1 VAVLRDLEPEQKR
14 GTILPTRTRFLG
26 TTLAAAGTVAALAL
40 ATAVPAAAAA
50 PSTVE
55 QDVAQLYQDVTD
67 LYNGLPASALRNVDR
82 LIESPIPQIGPRSQA
97 AQGPIPGCTEG
108 SLLTYANKLA
118 SQLTP
123 LEGQA
128 LDALSGL
135 SQLYIQGVA
144 SDKAPQVFGTDGQ
157 YTSRATD
164 TIGKLRGFWD
174 IESWNIQLVAW
185 KGTDLGSQAK
195 MAQTFSLG
203 LAPAKV
209 KAAAALATKV
219 LYEVPGMQ
227 GGRNPLLT
235 LNAFSAPADSLGG
248 KRVAL
253 GDGLLDTVNLLGF
266 DDVSVESV
274 VGHEYGHQVDFAHEN
289 YPRNESSEMGPDAY
303 GGYFVAHAKGFGWDA
318 RTQQE
323 VLYLDA
329 SIGDCY
335 HSHGTP
341 DQRKAAG
348 AWGEKQATSQGNP
361 NRIVPSATMIEK
373 FQKDYPKLMPPAT
386 DQPVAA
392 AVAAAH
398 G

>member
-1 VAVLRDLEPEQKR
+1 MPN
-14 GTILPTRTRFLG
+14 RTGFLG
-26 TTLAAAGTVAALAL
+26 RTFMAAGTVAALAL

-55 QDVAQLYQDVTD
+55 QDVAQLYQDVID
-67 LYNGLPASALRNVDR
+67 LYNGLPASALRDVDR
-82 LIESPIPQIGPRSQA
+82 LIESPIPKIGPQSQA
-97 AQGPIPGCTEG
+97 ADGPIPGCTEG
-108 SLLTYANKLA
+108 SLLTYANNLA
-118 SQLTP
+118 SRLTP
-123 LEGQA
+123 LEGRA

-135 SQLYIQGVA
+135 SQLYVQGVA
-144 SDKAPQVFGTDGQ
+144 SDKTPQVFGTDGQ
-157 YTSRATD
+157 YSPRATA
-164 TIGKLRGFWD
+164 TIDKLRAFWD

-195 MAQTFSLG
+195 MAQTFGLG

-209 KAAAALATKV
+209 KDAAALATKV
-219 LYEVPGMQ
+219 LYEVPALQ

-235 LNAFSAPADSLGG
+235 LNAFSAPAGSLGG

-253 GDGLLDTVNLLGF
+253 GDGLLDTVAILGF
-266 DDVSVESV
+266 VDVSVESV
-274 VGHEYGHQVDFAHEN
+274 VGHEYGHQVDFAHDN

-323 VLYLDA
+323 VTYLDA
-329 SIGDCY
+329 SIGDCF

-348 AWGEKQATSQGNP
+348 AWGEKQATSQANP

-373 FQKDYPKLMPPAT
+373 FQKEYPKLMPPAA
-386 DQPVAA
+386 DQPAAA
-392 AVAAAH
+392 AVAAAR

>member
-1 VAVLRDLEPEQKR
+1 MPD
-14 GTILPTRTRFLG
+14 RTGFLG
-26 TTLAAAGTVAALAL
+26 RTLAAASTAVALAL
-40 ATAVPAAAAA
+40 ATAIPASAAA

-55 QDVAQLYQDVTD
+55 QDVAQLYQDVVD
-67 LYNGLPASALRNVDR
+67 LYNGLPADALRGVDR
-82 LIESPIPQIGPRSQA
+82 LIESPVPRIGPRSQA
-97 AQGPIPGCTEG
+97 AAGPIPGCTEG

-135 SQLYIQGVA
+135 SQLYVQGVT
-144 SDKAPQVFGTDGQ
+144 SDKTTQVFGTDGQ
-157 YTSRATD
+157 YTPRATA
-164 TIGKLRGFWD
+164 TIDKLRGFWD

-219 LYEVPGMQ
+219 LYEVPAMQ

-235 LNAFSAPADSLGG
+235 LNAFSAPAGSLGG

-253 GDGLLDTVNLLGF
+253 GDGLLDTVNVLGF

-303 GGYFVAHAKGFGWDA
+303 GGYFVAHAKGFAWNS

-323 VLYLDA
+323 VQYLDA

-348 AWGEKQATSQGNP
+348 AWGEKQATTQANP
-361 NRIVPSATMIEK
+361 NRIIPSATMIEK
-373 FQKDYPKLMPPAT
+373 FQKEYPKLMPPAT
-386 DQPVAA
+386 DQPAA
-392 AVAAAH
+392 LAAAAH

>member
-1 VAVLRDLEPEQKR
+1 VAVLRDLEPEPKR
-14 GTILPTRTRFLG
+14 GTTLPRFLG
-26 TTLAAAGTVAALAL
+26 KTLAAAGTVAALAL
-40 ATAVPAAAAA
+40 ATAVPAAADT

-55 QDVAQLYQDVTD
+55 QDVAQLYQDVVD
-67 LYNGLPASALRNVDR
+67 LYNGLPADALRGVDR
-82 LIESPIPQIGPRSQA
+82 LIESPIPRIGPRSQA
-97 AQGPIPGCTEG
+97 AQGPIPGCTDG
-108 SLLTYANKLA
+108 SLLTYADKLA

-123 LEGQA
+123 LENQA
-128 LDALSGL
+128 FNALSGL
-135 SQLYIQGVA
+135 SQLYVQGVA
-144 SDKAPQVFGTDGQ
+144 SDKSPQVFGTDGQ
-157 YTSRATD
+157 YTSRATA
-164 TIGKLRGFWD
+164 TIDKLRGFWD

-219 LYEVPGMQ
+219 LYEVPALQ
-227 GGRNPLLT
+227 GGRHPLLT
-235 LNAFSAPADSLGG
+235 LNAFSAPAGSLGG

-253 GDGLLDTVNLLGF
+253 GDGLLDTVNVLGF

-274 VGHEYGHQVDFAHEN
+274 VGHEYGHQVDFAHDN
-289 YPRNESSEMGPDAY
+289 YPPNESSEMGPDAY
-303 GGYFVAHAKGFGWDA
+303 GGYFVAHAKGFAWNA

-323 VLYLDA
+323 VTYLDA

-348 AWGEKQATSQGNP
+348 AWGEKQATTQGNP
-361 NRIVPSATMIEK
+361 NRILPTATMIDK
-373 FQKDYPKLMPPAT
+373 FQKVYPKLMPPAA
-386 DQPVAA
+386 DQPATVAM
-392 AVAAAH
+392 AAAH

>member
-1 VAVLRDLEPEQKR
+1 MRN
-14 GTILPTRTRFLG
+14 RTRFLG
-26 TTLAAAGTVAALAL
+26 KTLAAAGTAAALAL
-40 ATAVPAAAAA
+40 ATAVPAAADA

-55 QDVAQLYQDVTD
+55 QDVAQLYQDVID
-67 LYNGLPASALRNVDR
+67 LYNGLPADALRGVDR
-82 LIESPIPQIGPRSQA
+82 LIESPVPRIGPRSRA

-108 SLLTYANKLA
+108 ALLTYANKLA

-135 SQLYIQGVA
+135 SQLYVQGVTN
-144 SDKAPQVFGTDGQ
+144 DKAPQVFGTDGQ
-157 YTSRATD
+157 YTARATD
-164 TIGKLRGFWD
+164 TIARLRGFWD

-219 LYEVPGMQ
+219 LYEVPAMQ
-227 GGRNPLLT
+227 GGRNPLIT
-235 LNAFSAPADSLGG
+235 LNAFSAPAGSLGG

-253 GDGLLDTVNLLGF
+253 GDGLLDTVNALGF

-274 VGHEYGHQVDFAHEN
+274 VGHEYGHQVDFAHDN

-303 GGYFVAHAKGFGWDA
+303 GGYFVAHAKGYAWDA

-323 VLYLDA
+323 VIYLDA

-373 FQKDYPKLMPPAT
+373 FQKEYPKLMPPAA
-386 DQPVAA
+386 DQPAAA
-392 AVAAAH
+392 AVAAAR

>member
-1 VAVLRDLEPEQKR
+1 M
-14 GTILPTRTRFLG
+14 
-26 TTLAAAGTVAALAL
+26 ALAL
-40 ATAVPAAAAA
+40 ATAIPASAAA

-55 QDVAQLYQDVTD
+55 QDVAQLYQDVID
-67 LYNGLPASALRNVDR
+67 LYNGLPADALRGVDR
-82 LIESPIPQIGPRSQA
+82 LIESPVPRIGPRSQA
-97 AQGPIPGCTEG
+97 AAGPIPGCTEG

-135 SQLYIQGVA
+135 SQLYVQGVT
-144 SDKAPQVFGTDGQ
+144 SDKTPQVFGTDGQ
-157 YTSRATD
+157 YTPRATA
-164 TIGKLRGFWD
+164 TIDKLRGFWD

-209 KAAAALATKV
+209 KDAAALATKV
-219 LYEVPGMQ
+219 LYEVPAMQ

-235 LNAFSAPADSLGG
+235 LNAFSAPAGSLGG

-253 GDGLLDTVNLLGF
+253 GDGLLDTVNVLGF

-303 GGYFVAHAKGFGWDA
+303 GGYFVAHAKGFAWNS

-323 VLYLDA
+323 VQYLDA

-348 AWGEKQATSQGNP
+348 AWGEKQATTQGNP
-361 NRIVPSATMIEK
+361 NRIIPSATMIEK
-373 FQKDYPKLMPPAT
+373 FQKEYPKLMPPAT
-386 DQPVAA
+386 DQPAA
-392 AVAAAH
+392 ALAAAH

>member
-1 VAVLRDLEPEQKR
+1 M
-14 GTILPTRTRFLG
+14 PTGFLG
-26 TTLAAAGTVAALAL
+26 KTLAAAGTAAALVL
-40 ATAVPAAAAA
+40 ATAVPAAAAE
-50 PSTVE
+50 PSAVE
-55 QDVAQLYQDVTD
+55 QDVAQLYQYVVD
-67 LYNGLPASALRNVDR
+67 LYDGLPADALRHVDR
-82 LIESPIPQIGPRSQA
+82 LIESPIPRIGPQTQA
-97 AQGPIPGCTEG
+97 DDGPIPGCTEG

-118 SQLTP
+118 AQLSP
-123 LEGQA
+123 LENKA

-135 SQLYIQGVA
+135 SQLYVQGVA
-144 SDKAPQVFGTDGQ
+144 SDKTPQVFGTDGQ
-157 YTSRATD
+157 YTARATT
-164 TIGKLRGFWD
+164 TIDKLRGFWD

-219 LYEVPGMQ
+219 LYEIPALQ
-227 GGRNPLLT
+227 GGRNPLIT
-235 LNAFSAPADSLGG
+235 LNAFAAPAGSLGG

-253 GDGLLDTVNLLGF
+253 GDGLLDTVDVLGF

-274 VGHEYGHQVDFAHEN
+274 LGHEYGHQVDFAHEN
-289 YPRNESSEMGPDAY
+289 HPRNESSEMGPDAY
-303 GGYFVAHAKGFGWDA
+303 GGYFVAHAKGFAWNA

-323 VLYLDA
+323 VTYLDA

-348 AWGEKQATSQGNP
+348 AWGEKQATSQANP

-373 FQKDYPKLMPPAT
+373 FQKEYPKLMPP
-386 DQPVAA
+386 VAA
-392 AVAAAH
+392 AR

>member
-1 VAVLRDLEPEQKR
+1 M
-14 GTILPTRTRFLG
+14 TRFLG
-26 TTLAAAGTVAALAL
+26 KTLAAAGTAAALVL
-40 ATAVPAAAAA
+40 ATAVPADAA
-50 PSTVE
+50 PTTVE
-55 QDVAQLYQDVTD
+55 QDVAQLYQYVTD
-67 LYNGLPASALRNVDR
+67 LYDGLPANALRGVDR
-82 LIESPIPQIGPRSQA
+82 LIESPIPRIGPRSRA

-118 SQLTP
+118 AQLTP
-123 LEGQA
+123 LENQA
-128 LDALSGL
+128 FNALSGL
-135 SQLYIQGVA
+135 SQLYVQGVA
-144 SDKAPQVFGTDGQ
+144 SDKTPQVFGTDGQ
-157 YTSRATD
+157 YTPRATD
-164 TIGKLRGFWD
+164 TIDRLRAFWD

-209 KAAAALATKV
+209 KDAAALATKV
-219 LYEVPGMQ
+219 LYEVPALQ
-227 GGRNPLLT
+227 GGRHPLLT

-253 GDGLLDTVNLLGF
+253 GDGLLDTVNVLGF

-303 GGYFVAHAKGFGWDA
+303 GGYFVAHAKGYAWNA

-323 VLYLDA
+323 VTYLDA

-361 NRIVPSATMIEK
+361 NRIVPTATMIEK
-373 FQKDYPKLMPPAT
+373 FQKVYPKLMPPA
-386 DQPVAA
+386 DQPAA
-392 AVAAAH
+392 AVAAAR

>member
-1 VAVLRDLEPEQKR
+1 MPD
-14 GTILPTRTRFLG
+14 RTRFFG
-26 TTLAAAGTVAALAL
+26 KTLAAAGTAAALVL
-40 ATAVPAAAAA
+40 ATAVPAAAAPA
-50 PSTVE
+50 TVE
-55 QDVAQLYQDVTD
+55 QDVAQLYQDVID
-67 LYNGLPASALRNVDR
+67 LYNGLPADALRGVDR
-82 LIESPIPQIGPRSQA
+82 LIESPVPQFGPRTKA
-97 AQGPIPGCTEG
+97 GPIPGCTEG

-135 SQLYIQGVA
+135 SQLYVQGVA
-144 SDKAPQVFGTDGQ
+144 SDKTPQVFGTDGQ
-157 YTSRATD
+157 YTPRATD
-164 TIGKLRGFWD
+164 TIDKLRGFWD

-203 LAPAKV
+203 LPPAKV

-227 GGRNPLLT
+227 GGRNPLIT
-235 LNAFSAPADSLGG
+235 LNAFSAPAGSLGG

-253 GDGLLDTVNLLGF
+253 GDGLLDTVNILGF

-274 VGHEYGHQVDFAHEN
+274 VGHEYGHQVDFAHDN

-303 GGYFVAHAKGFGWDA
+303 GGYFVAHAKGYAWNA

-323 VLYLDA
+323 VTYLDA
-329 SIGDCY
+329 SIGDCF

-361 NRIVPSATMIEK
+361 NRIVPTATMIEK
-373 FQKDYPKLMPPAT
+373 FQKEYPKLMPPA
-386 DQPVAA
+386 DQAATA

>member
-1 VAVLRDLEPEQKR
+1 M
-14 GTILPTRTRFLG
+14 TNRTRFLG
-26 TTLAAAGTVAALAL
+26 RTLAAAGTAAALVL
-40 ATAVPAAAAA
+40 ATAVPANAA
-50 PSTVE
+50 PASTVE
-55 QDVAQLYQDVTD
+55 QDVAQLFQDVVD
-67 LYNGLPASALRNVDR
+67 LYNGLPANALRGVDR
-82 LIESPIPQIGPRSQA
+82 LVDSPIPRIGPRSRA
-97 AQGPIPGCTEG
+97 AAGPIPGCTEG

-118 SQLTP
+118 AQLTP
-123 LEGQA
+123 LENQA
-128 LDALSGL
+128 FNALSGL
-135 SQLYIQGVA
+135 SQLYVQGVA
-144 SDKAPQVFGTDGQ
+144 SDKTPQVFGTDGQ
-157 YTSRATD
+157 YTARATASID
-164 TIGKLRGFWD
+164 KLRGFWD

-203 LAPAKV
+203 LAPARV
-209 KAAAALATKV
+209 KDAAALATKV
-219 LYEVPGMQ
+219 LYEVPTLQ
-227 GGRNPLLT
+227 GGRHPLLT
-235 LNAFSAPADSLGG
+235 LNAFAAPADSLGG

-253 GDGLLDTVNLLGF
+253 GDGLLDTVNVLGF

-289 YPRNESSEMGPDAY
+289 YPDNESSEMGPDAY
-303 GGYFVAHAKGFGWDA
+303 GGYFVAHAKGYAWNA

-323 VLYLDA
+323 VTYLDA

-361 NRIVPSATMIEK
+361 NRVIPTATMIEK
-373 FQKDYPKLMPPAT
+373 FQKAYPKLMPPAI
-386 DQPVAA
+386 DQPATPA
-392 AVAAAH
+392 LAAAH

>member
-1 VAVLRDLEPEQKR
+1 M
-14 GTILPTRTRFLG
+14 TNRTGFLG
-26 TTLAAAGTVAALAL
+26 RTLAAAGTAAALVL
-40 ATAVPAAAAA
+40 ATAVPANAAA
-50 PSTVE
+50 PTTVE
-55 QDVAQLYQDVTD
+55 QDVAQLYQYVVD
-67 LYNGLPASALRNVDR
+67 LYNGLPADALRGVDR
-82 LIESPIPQIGPRSQA
+82 LIDSPIPHFGPQRRA

-108 SLLTYANKLA
+108 SLLTYADKLA
-118 SQLTP
+118 AQLTP
-123 LEGQA
+123 LENQA
-128 LDALSGL
+128 FNALSGL
-135 SQLYIQGVA
+135 SQLYVQGVA
-144 SDKAPQVFGTDGQ
+144 SDKTTQVFGTDGQ
-157 YTSRATD
+157 YTPRATD
-164 TIGKLRGFWD
+164 TIERLRGFWD

-219 LYEVPGMQ
+219 LYEVPALQ
-227 GGRNPLLT
+227 GGRHPLLT

-253 GDGLLDTVNLLGF
+253 GDGLLDTVNVLGF

-274 VGHEYGHQVDFAHEN
+274 IGHEYGHQVDFAHEN

-303 GGYFVAHAKGFGWDA
+303 GGYFVAHAKGYAWNA

-323 VLYLDA
+323 VTYLDA

-348 AWGEKQATSQGNP
+348 AWGEKQATSQANP
-361 NRIVPSATMIEK
+361 NRILPTATMIEK
-373 FQKDYPKLMPPAT
+373 FQKEYPKLMPPA
-386 DQPVAA
+386 DQPAVA
-392 AVAAAH
+392 AVAAAR

>member
-1 VAVLRDLEPEQKR
+1 MPD
-14 GTILPTRTRFLG
+14 RTGFLG
-26 TTLAAAGTVAALAL
+26 RTLAAASTAVALAL
-40 ATAVPAAAAA
+40 ATAIPASAAA

-55 QDVAQLYQDVTD
+55 QDVAQLYQDVID
-67 LYNGLPASALRNVDR
+67 LYNGLPADALRGVDR
-82 LIESPIPQIGPRSQA
+82 LIESPVPRIGPRSQA
-97 AQGPIPGCTEG
+97 AAGPIPGCTEG

-135 SQLYIQGVA
+135 SQLYVQGVT
-144 SDKAPQVFGTDGQ
+144 SDKTTQVFGTDGQ
-157 YTSRATD
+157 YTPRATA
-164 TIGKLRGFWD
+164 TIDKLRGFWD

-209 KAAAALATKV
+209 KDAAALATKV
-219 LYEVPGMQ
+219 LYEVPAMQ

-235 LNAFSAPADSLGG
+235 LNAFSAPAGSLGG

-253 GDGLLDTVNLLGF
+253 GDGLLDTVNVLGF

-303 GGYFVAHAKGFGWDA
+303 GGYFVAHAKGFAWNS

-323 VLYLDA
+323 VQYLDA

-341 DQRKAAG
+341 EQRKAAG
-348 AWGEKQATSQGNP
+348 AWGEKQATTQGNP
-361 NRIVPSATMIEK
+361 NRIIPSATMIEK
-373 FQKDYPKLMPPAT
+373 FQKEYPKLMPPAT
-386 DQPVAA
+386 DQPTAA
-392 AVAAAH
+392 LAAAH

>member
-1 VAVLRDLEPEQKR
+1 MRN
-14 GTILPTRTRFLG
+14 RTRFFG
-26 TTLAAAGTVAALAL
+26 RTFAVAGTVAALAAAL
-40 ATAVPAAAAA
+40 AVPASAAA

-55 QDVAQLYQDVTD
+55 QDVAQLNQDVSD
-67 LYNGLPASALRNVDR
+67 LYAGLPASALRGVDP
-82 LIESPIPQIGPRSQA
+82 LIESPIPQTGRRSRA
-97 AQGPIPGCTEG
+97 AEGPIPGCTEG

-128 LDALSGL
+128 LGALSGL

-144 SDKAPQVFGTDGQ
+144 SDKNPQVFGTDGQ
-157 YTSRATD
+157 YTPRATA
-164 TIGKLRGFWD
+164 TIDKLRAFWD
-174 IESWNIQLVAW
+174 IESWNVQLVAW

-203 LAPAKV
+203 LPPARV
-209 KAAAALATKV
+209 QAAAALATKV
-219 LYEVPGMQ
+219 LYEVPALQ

-235 LNAFSAPADSLGG
+235 LNAFSAPAESLGG

-274 VGHEYGHQVDFAHEN
+274 VGHEYGHQVDFAHDN
-289 YPRNESSEMGPDAY
+289 YPSNESSEMGPDAY
-303 GGYFVAHAKGFGWDA
+303 GGYFVAHAKGEAWDA
-318 RTQQE
+318 RAQQE
-323 VLYLDA
+323 TTYLDA
-329 SIGDCY
+329 SIGDCF

-348 AWGEKQATSQGNP
+348 AWGEKQATSQANP
-361 NRIVPSATMIEK
+361 NRIVPSVTMIAN
-373 FQKDYPKLMPPAT
+373 FQKEYPKLMPPA
-386 DQPVAA
+386 DNPAA
-392 AVAAAH
+392 LVSAR

>member
-1 VAVLRDLEPEQKR
+1 MPSRK
-14 GTILPTRTRFLG
+14 RFLG
-26 TTLAAAGTVAALAL
+26 GTLAAAGTAAALAL
-40 ATAVPAAAAA
+40 ATAIPAAAAA

-67 LYNGLPASALRNVDR
+67 LYNGLPANALRGVDR
-82 LIESPIPQIGPRSQA
+82 LIESPVPRIGPRSRA
-97 AQGPIPGCTEG
+97 AEGPIPGCTEG

-128 LDALSGL
+128 LDALSALG
-135 SQLYIQGVA
+135 QLYVQGVA
-144 SDKAPQVFGTDGQ
+144 SDKTPQVFGTDGQ
-157 YTSRATD
+157 YTARATD

-203 LAPAKV
+203 LAPSKV
-209 KAAAALATKV
+209 KDAAALATKV
-219 LYEVPGMQ
+219 LYEVPGLQ

-235 LNAFSAPADSLGG
+235 LNAFAAPADSLGG

-274 VGHEYGHQVDFAHEN
+274 VGHEYGHQVDFAHDN
-289 YPRNESSEMGPDAY
+289 HPRNESSEMGPDAY
-303 GGYFVAHAKGFGWDA
+303 GGYFVAHAKGYAWDA

-323 VLYLDA
+323 VTYLDA

-341 DQRKAAG
+341 EQRKAAG
-348 AWGEKQATSQGNP
+348 AWGEKQATSQDNP
-361 NRIVPSATMIEK
+361 NRVVPSAKMIEK
-373 FQKDYPKLMPPAT
+373 FQKVYPKLMPPA
-386 DQPVAA
+386 DQPATA
-392 AVAAAH
+392 LAAAH

>member
-1 VAVLRDLEPEQKR
+1 MT
-14 GTILPTRTRFLG
+14 TILGR
-26 TTLAAAGTVAALAL
+26 TLAAAGTAAALVL
-40 ATAVPAAAAA
+40 ATAVPANAAA
-50 PSTVE
+50 PTTVE
-55 QDVAQLYQDVTD
+55 QDVAQLYQYVSD
-67 LYNGLPASALRNVDR
+67 LYDGLPANALRGVDR
-82 LIESPIPQIGPRSQA
+82 LVDSPIPRIGRQSQA

-118 SQLTP
+118 AQLTP
-123 LEGQA
+123 LENQA
-128 LDALSGL
+128 FTALSGL
-135 SQLYIQGVA
+135 SQLYVQGVA
-144 SDKAPQVFGTDGQ
+144 SDKTPQVFGTDGQ
-157 YTSRATD
+157 YTPRATD
-164 TIGKLRGFWD
+164 TIDRLRGFWD

-209 KAAAALATKV
+209 KDAAALATKV
-219 LYEVPGMQ
+219 LYEVPALQ
-227 GGRNPLLT
+227 GGRHPLLT

-253 GDGLLDTVNLLGF
+253 GDGLLDTVDVLGF
-266 DDVSVESV
+266 ADVSVESV

-303 GGYFVAHAKGFGWDA
+303 GGYFVAHAKGYAWNA

-323 VLYLDA
+323 VTYLDA

-361 NRIVPSATMIEK
+361 NRILPTATMIEK
-373 FQKDYPKLMPPAT
+373 FQKEYPKLMPPAGRPAT
-386 DQPVAA
+386 
-392 AVAAAH
+392 AVATAR

>member
-1 VAVLRDLEPEQKR
+1 MPD
-14 GTILPTRTRFLG
+14 RTRFLG
-26 TTLAAAGTVAALAL
+26 KTFVAAGAAAALAL
-40 ATAVPAAAAA
+40 ATAIPAAAAA
-50 PSTVE
+50 PATVE
-55 QDVAQLYQDVTD
+55 QDVAQLYQDVID
-67 LYNGLPASALRNVDR
+67 LYDGLPADALRNVDR
-82 LIESPIPQIGPRSQA
+82 LIDSPVPRVGQRSRA
-97 AQGPIPGCTEG
+97 ADGPIPGCTEG

-118 SQLTP
+118 AQLTP

-135 SQLYIQGVA
+135 SQLYVQGVT

-157 YTSRATD
+157 YTGRATA
-164 TIGKLRGFWD
+164 TIDKLRGFWD

-219 LYEVPGMQ
+219 LYEVPVLQ
-227 GGRNPLLT
+227 GGRNPLIT
-235 LNAFSAPADSLGG
+235 LNAFSAPAGSLGG

-253 GDGLLDTVNLLGF
+253 GDGLLDTVNALGF

-274 VGHEYGHQVDFAHEN
+274 IGHEYGHQVDFAHEN

-303 GGYFVAHAKGFGWDA
+303 GGYFVAHAKGFAWNA

-323 VLYLDA
+323 VTYLDA

-348 AWGEKQATSQGNP
+348 AWGEKQATTQANP
-361 NRIVPSATMIEK
+361 NRVIPSATMIDK
-373 FQKDYPKLMPPAT
+373 FQKVYPKLMPPAT
-386 DQPVAA
+386 APQA

>member
-1 VAVLRDLEPEQKR
+1 MPD
-14 GTILPTRTRFLG
+14 RTRFLG
-26 TTLAAAGTVAALAL
+26 KTLAAAGTAVALVL

-55 QDVAQLYQDVTD
+55 EDVAQLYQDVTD
-67 LYNGLPASALRNVDR
+67 LYNGLPADALRGVDR
-82 LIESPIPQIGPRSQA
+82 LIESPIPRIGPRSRA
-97 AQGPIPGCTEG
+97 ADGPIPGCTEG

-123 LEGQA
+123 LEGRA
-128 LDALSGL
+128 LDALTGL
-135 SQLYIQGVA
+135 SQLYVLGVT
-144 SDKAPQVFGTDGQ
+144 SDRTPQVFGTDGQ
-157 YTSRATD
+157 YTARATTAID
-164 TIGKLRGFWD
+164 KLRGFWD

-219 LYEVPGMQ
+219 LYEIPTLQ
-227 GGRNPLLT
+227 GGRHPLLT
-235 LNAFSAPADSLGG
+235 LNAFAAPADSLGG
-248 KRVAL
+248 KRIAL
-253 GDGLLDTVNLLGF
+253 GDGLLDTVEVLGF

-274 VGHEYGHQVDFAHEN
+274 LGHEYGHQVDFAHDN
-289 YPRNESSEMGPDAY
+289 HPRNESSEMGPDAY
-303 GGYFVAHAKGFGWDA
+303 GGYFVAHAKGFAWNA
-318 RTQQE
+318 RIQQE
-323 VLYLDA
+323 VSYLDA

-348 AWGEKQATSQGNP
+348 AWGEKQATSQANP
-361 NRIVPSATMIEK
+361 NRIIPSATMIEK
-373 FQKDYPKLMPPAT
+373 FQKVYPKLMPPAT
-386 DQPVAA
+386 GQPAAA
-392 AVAAAH
+392 AVAAAR

>member
-1 VAVLRDLEPEQKR
+1 MPN
-14 GTILPTRTRFLG
+14 RTGFLG
-26 TTLAAAGTVAALAL
+26 STLAAAGTAAALAL

-50 PSTVE
+50 PATVE
-55 QDVAQLYQDVTD
+55 QDVDQLYQDVID
-67 LYNGLPASALRNVDR
+67 LYNGLPADALRGVDR
-82 LIESPIPQIGPRSQA
+82 LVESPIPRIGPQKQSQA
-97 AQGPIPGCTEG
+97 ADGPIPGCTEG

-118 SQLTP
+118 ASLSP
-123 LEGQA
+123 LEGKA

-135 SQLYIQGVA
+135 SQLYVQGVA
-144 SDKAPQVFGTDGQ
+144 SDKTPQVFGTDGQ
-157 YTSRATD
+157 YTARATASID
-164 TIGKLRGFWD
+164 KLRGFWD

-195 MAQTFSLG
+195 MAQTFGLG

-219 LYEVPGMQ
+219 LYEVPAMQ

-235 LNAFSAPADSLGG
+235 LNAFAAPAGSLGG

-253 GDGLLDTVNLLGF
+253 GDGLLDTVDVLGF

-274 VGHEYGHQVDFAHEN
+274 VGHEYGHQVDFAHDN
-289 YPRNESSEMGPDAY
+289 HPRNESSEMGPDAY
-303 GGYFVAHAKGFGWDA
+303 GGYFVAHAKGFGWNA

-323 VLYLDA
+323 VTYLDA

-348 AWGEKQATSQGNP
+348 AWGEKQATSQANP
-361 NRIVPSATMIEK
+361 NRIIPSATMIEK
-373 FQKDYPKLMPPAT
+373 FQKVYPKLMPPVT
-386 DQPVAA
+386 TQPAGA
-392 AVAAAH
+392 R

>member
-1 VAVLRDLEPEQKR
+1 MPKR
-14 GTILPTRTRFLG
+14 TGFLG
-26 TTLAAAGTVAALAL
+26 NTLAAAGTVAALVL
-40 ATAVPAAAAA
+40 ATAVPAAATTA
-50 PSTVE
+50 STVE
-55 QDVAQLYQDVTD
+55 EDVAQLYQDVID
-67 LYNGLPASALRNVDR
+67 LYEGLPADALRGVDR
-82 LIESPIPQIGPRSQA
+82 LIESPIPRIGPRAQA

-118 SQLTP
+118 AQLTP

-135 SQLYIQGVA
+135 SQLYVQGVT
-144 SDKAPQVFGTDGQ
+144 SDKSPQVFGTDGQ
-157 YTSRATD
+157 YTARATA
-164 TIGKLRGFWD
+164 TIDKLRGFWD

-209 KAAAALATKV
+209 KSAAALATKV
-219 LYEVPGMQ
+219 LYEVPALQ
-227 GGRNPLLT
+227 GGRNPLIT
-235 LNAFSAPADSLGG
+235 LNAFSAPAGSLGG

-253 GDGLLDTVNLLGF
+253 GDGLLDTVNALGF

-303 GGYFVAHAKGFGWDA
+303 GGYFVAHAKGYAWNA

-323 VLYLDA
+323 VTYLDA

-348 AWGEKQATSQGNP
+348 AWGEKQATSQANP
-361 NRIVPSATMIEK
+361 NRIIPSATMIEK
-373 FQKDYPKLMPPAT
+373 FQKVYPTLMPPAT
-386 DQPVAA
+386 GQQAGT
-392 AVAAAH
+392 AVAAAR

>member
-1 VAVLRDLEPEQKR
+1 MPD
-14 GTILPTRTRFLG
+14 RTGLFGR
-26 TTLAAAGTVAALAL
+26 TLAAAGTAAALAL
-40 ATAVPAAAAA
+40 AMAVPAAAA

-67 LYNGLPASALRNVDR
+67 LYNGLPADALRGVDR
-82 LIESPIPQIGPRSQA
+82 LIESPIPKIGPRSRA

-108 SLLTYANKLA
+108 SLLTYANQLA
-118 SQLTP
+118 AQLTP
-123 LEGQA
+123 LENQA
-128 LDALSGL
+128 FDALSGL
-135 SQLYIQGVA
+135 SQLYVQGVA
-144 SDKAPQVFGTDGQ
+144 SDKTPQVFGTDGQ
-157 YTSRATD
+157 YTPRATE
-164 TIGKLRGFWD
+164 TIDKLRGFWD

-209 KAAAALATKV
+209 KDAAALATKV
-219 LYEVPGMQ
+219 LYEVPALQ
-227 GGRNPLLT
+227 GGRHPLLT
-235 LNAFSAPADSLGG
+235 LNAFSAPAGSLGG

-289 YPRNESSEMGPDAY
+289 HPRNESSEMGPDAY
-303 GGYFVAHAKGFGWDA
+303 GGYFVAHAKGFAWNS

-323 VLYLDA
+323 VTYLDA
-329 SIGDCY
+329 SIGDCF

-373 FQKDYPKLMPPAT
+373 FQKEYPKLMPPAT
-386 DQPVAA
+386 DQPAVA
-392 AVAAAH
+392 AVAAAR

>member
-1 VAVLRDLEPEQKR
+1 MPN
-14 GTILPTRTRFLG
+14 RTGFLG
-26 TTLAAAGTVAALAL
+26 STLAAAGTAAALAL
-40 ATAVPAAAAA
+40 ATAVPAAAAE

-55 QDVAQLYQDVTD
+55 QDVTQLYQDVVD
-67 LYNGLPASALRNVDR
+67 LYNGLPADALRGVDR
-82 LIESPIPQIGPRSQA
+82 LIESPIPRIGPQSQA
-97 AQGPIPGCTEG
+97 ADGPIPGCTPG
-108 SLLTYANKLA
+108 ALLTYANNLA
-118 SQLTP
+118 AALSP
-123 LEGQA
+123 LEGKA

-135 SQLYIQGVA
+135 SQLYVQGVT

-157 YTSRATD
+157 YTARATTAID
-164 TIGKLRGFWD
+164 KLRGFWD

-209 KAAAALATKV
+209 QAAAALATKV
-219 LYEVPGMQ
+219 LYEVPAMQ

-235 LNAFSAPADSLGG
+235 LNAFSAPAGSLGG

-253 GDGLLDTVNLLGF
+253 GDGLLDTVDVLGF

-274 VGHEYGHQVDFAHEN
+274 VGHEYGHQVDFAHDN

-303 GGYFVAHAKGFGWDA
+303 GGYFVAHAKGYAWNA

-323 VLYLDA
+323 VSYLDA
-329 SIGDCY
+329 SIGDCF

-348 AWGEKQATSQGNP
+348 AWGEKQATSQSNP
-361 NRIVPSATMIEK
+361 NRIIPSATMIEK
-373 FQKDYPKLMPPAT
+373 FQKVYPKLMPPA
-386 DQPVAA
+386 DQPATAA
-392 AVAAAH
+392 LAAAH

>member
-1 VAVLRDLEPEQKR
+1 MPKR
-14 GTILPTRTRFLG
+14 TAFLG
-26 TTLAAAGTVAALAL
+26 KTLAAAGTAAALAL
-40 ATAVPAAAAA
+40 ATAVPAAAAEPTA
-50 PSTVE
+50 VE
-55 QDVAQLYQDVTD
+55 QDVAQLYQYVID
-67 LYNGLPASALRNVDR
+67 LYNGLPADALRGVDR
-82 LIESPIPQIGPRSQA
+82 LIESPIPRIGPQSQA
-97 AQGPIPGCTEG
+97 ADGPIPGCTPG

-123 LEGQA
+123 LEGKA

-135 SQLYIQGVA
+135 SQLYVQGVA
-144 SDKAPQVFGTDGQ
+144 SDKTPQVFGTDGQ
-157 YTSRATD
+157 YTPRATT
-164 TIGKLRGFWD
+164 TIDKLRGFWD

-195 MAQTFSLG
+195 MVQTFSLG

-209 KAAAALATKV
+209 KTAAALATKV
-219 LYEVPGMQ
+219 LYEVPAMQ

-235 LNAFSAPADSLGG
+235 LNAFSAPAGSLGG

-253 GDGLLDTVNLLGF
+253 GDGLLDTVDVLGF

-274 VGHEYGHQVDFAHEN
+274 VGHEYGHQVDFAHDN
-289 YPRNESSEMGPDAY
+289 HPRNESAEMGPDAY
-303 GGYFVAHAKGFGWDA
+303 GGYFVAHAKGFAWNA

-323 VLYLDA
+323 VIYLDA
-329 SIGDCY
+329 AIGDCY

-348 AWGEKQATSQGNP
+348 AWGEKQATSQANP
-361 NRIVPSATMIEK
+361 NRIIPSATMIEK
-373 FQKDYPKLMPPAT
+373 FQKEYPKLMPPAT
-386 DQPVAA
+386 AA
-392 AVAAAH
+392 AR

>member
-1 VAVLRDLEPEQKR
+1 M
-14 GTILPTRTRFLG
+14 
-26 TTLAAAGTVAALAL
+26 LAAAGTAVLAL
-40 ATAVPAAAAA
+40 ATAVPTAAAA
-50 PSTVE
+50 PSTVD
-55 QDVAQLYQDVTD
+55 QDVAQLYQDVID
-67 LYNGLPASALRNVDR
+67 LYNGLPANALRGVDR
-82 LIESPIPQIGPRSQA
+82 LIDSPIPRIGPRFRP
-97 AQGPIPGCTEG
+97 AQDPIPGCTEG
-108 SLLTYANKLA
+108 ALLTYANKLA
-118 SQLTP
+118 AQLTP
-123 LEGQA
+123 LEGKA

-135 SQLYIQGVA
+135 SQLYVQGVA
-144 SDKAPQVFGTDGQ
+144 SDKSPQVFGTDGQ
-157 YTSRATD
+157 YTSRATA
-164 TIGKLRGFWD
+164 TIDKLRGFWD

-209 KAAAALATKV
+209 KAAAALATQV
-219 LYEVPGMQ
+219 LYEVPALQ

-274 VGHEYGHQVDFAHEN
+274 VGHEYGHQVDFAHNN
-289 YPRNESSEMGPDAY
+289 YPSNESSEMGPDAY
-303 GGYFVAHAKGFGWDA
+303 GGYFVTHAKGFGWNS
-318 RTQQE
+318 RLQQE
-323 VLYLDA
+323 VTYLDA

-341 DQRKAAG
+341 EQRKAAG

-361 NRIVPSATMIEK
+361 NRIIPSATMIEK
-373 FQKDYPKLMPPAT
+373 FQKEYPKLMPPAT
-386 DQPVAA
+386 DQSAA
-392 AVAAAH
+392 TTLAAAH
-398 G
+398 R

>member
-1 VAVLRDLEPEQKR
+1 MPN
-14 GTILPTRTRFLG
+14 RTRFLG
-26 TTLAAAGTVAALAL
+26 TALAAAGAVAALAL

-55 QDVAQLYQDVTD
+55 QDVAQLNQDVDD
-67 LYNGLPASALRNVDR
+67 LYNGLPADALRGVDR
-82 LIESPIPQIGPRSQA
+82 LIESPLPRIGRQSQA
-97 AQGPIPGCTEG
+97 AQDPIPGCTPG
-108 SLLTYANKLA
+108 ALLIYANKLA

-123 LEGQA
+123 LEDQA
-128 LDALSGL
+128 LSALSGL
-135 SQLYIQGVA
+135 SALYVQGVA
-144 SDKAPQVFGTDGQ
+144 SDKSPQVFGTDGQ
-157 YTSRATD
+157 YSARAAV
-164 TIGKLRGFWD
+164 TIDKLRGFWD

-209 KAAAALATKV
+209 KDAAALATKV
-219 LYEVPGMQ
+219 LYEVPALQ

-253 GDGLLDTVNLLGF
+253 GDGLLDTIDVLGF
-266 DDVSVESV
+266 DDVSVETV
-274 VGHEYGHQVDFAHEN
+274 VGHEYGHQVDFAHDN
-289 YPRNESSEMGPDAY
+289 HPRNESSEMGPDAY
-303 GGYFVAHAKGFGWDA
+303 SGYFVAHAKGFAWNA

-323 VLYLDA
+323 ATYLDA
-329 SIGDCY
+329 STGDCF

-361 NRIVPSATMIEK
+361 NRVIPSATMIEK
-373 FQKDYPKLMPPAT
+373 FQKEYPKLMPPAA
-386 DQPVAA
+386 QPAL
-392 AVAAAH
+392 AAAH

>member
-1 VAVLRDLEPEQKR
+1 MPN
-14 GTILPTRTRFLG
+14 RTGFLG
-26 TTLAAAGTVAALAL
+26 STLAAAGTAVALVL
-40 ATAVPAAAAA
+40 ATAVPAAAAE
-50 PSTVE
+50 PTTVE
-55 QDVAQLYQDVTD
+55 QDVAQLYQDVID
-67 LYNGLPASALRNVDR
+67 LYRGLPADALRGVDR
-82 LIESPIPQIGPRSQA
+82 LIDSPIPRIGPQSQA
-97 AQGPIPGCTEG
+97 ADGPIPGCTPG
-108 SLLTYANKLA
+108 ALLTYANNLA
-118 SQLTP
+118 AALTP

-135 SQLYIQGVA
+135 SQLYVQGVT

-157 YTSRATD
+157 YTARATTAID
-164 TIGKLRGFWD
+164 KLRGFWD

-209 KAAAALATKV
+209 KDAAALATKV
-219 LYEVPGMQ
+219 LYEVPAMQ

-235 LNAFSAPADSLGG
+235 LNAFSAPAGSLGG

-253 GDGLLDTVNLLGF
+253 GDGLLDTVNVLGF

-274 VGHEYGHQVDFAHEN
+274 VGHEYGHQVDFAHDN
-289 YPRNESSEMGPDAY
+289 HPRNESSEMGPDAY
-303 GGYFVAHAKGFGWDA
+303 GGYFVAHAKGYAWNA

-323 VLYLDA
+323 VSYLDA
-329 SIGDCY
+329 SIGDCF

-348 AWGEKQATSQGNP
+348 AWGEKQATSQANP
-361 NRIVPSATMIEK
+361 NRIIPSATMIDK
-373 FQKDYPKLMPPAT
+373 FQKEYPKLMPPAS
-386 DQPVAA
+386 AL
-392 AVAAAH
+392 VAAAH
-398 G
+398 S

>member
-1 VAVLRDLEPEQKR
+1 MIFNRNRR
-14 GTILPTRTRFLG
+14 GETTLPDRTRFLG
-26 TTLAAAGTVAALAL
+26 KTLAAAGTAVALVL

-55 QDVAQLYQDVTD
+55 EDVAQLYQDVTD
-67 LYNGLPASALRNVDR
+67 LYNGLPADALRGVDR
-82 LIESPIPQIGPRSQA
+82 LIESPIPRIGPRSRA
-97 AQGPIPGCTEG
+97 ADGPIPGCTEG

-123 LEGQA
+123 LEGRA
-128 LDALSGL
+128 LDALTGL
-135 SQLYIQGVA
+135 SQLYVLGVT
-144 SDKAPQVFGTDGQ
+144 SDRTPQVFGTDGQ
-157 YTSRATD
+157 YTARATTAID
-164 TIGKLRGFWD
+164 KLRGFWD

-219 LYEVPGMQ
+219 LYEIPTLQ
-227 GGRNPLLT
+227 GGRHPLLT
-235 LNAFSAPADSLGG
+235 LNAFAAPADSLGG
-248 KRVAL
+248 KRIAL
-253 GDGLLDTVNLLGF
+253 GDGLLDTVEVLGF

-274 VGHEYGHQVDFAHEN
+274 LGHEYGHQVDFAHDN
-289 YPRNESSEMGPDAY
+289 HPRNESSEMGPDAY
-303 GGYFVAHAKGFGWDA
+303 GGYFVAHAKGFAWNA
-318 RTQQE
+318 RIQQE
-323 VLYLDA
+323 VSYLDA

-348 AWGEKQATSQGNP
+348 AWGEKQATSQANP
-361 NRIVPSATMIEK
+361 NRIIPSATMIEK
-373 FQKDYPKLMPPAT
+373 FQKVYPKLMPPAT
-386 DQPVAA
+386 GQPAAA
-392 AVAAAH
+392 AVAAAR